1 MNQEQLLEQIREAE
15 AILDSFAAPPE
26 PDAQAVQAAIEDGV
40 MQKVAEVYSEPGG
53 QLQSQPQPQPQT
65 QTQTQ
70 TQVQP
75 HEAHPQTAQTQG
87 ETQTSQNLATLVR
100 ELQQIVY
107 THEAQQYIQDQTQR
121 IMREIQAHRL
131 MGIHYTPAEIEH
143 VLKRAIENKTDPY
156 DEFIRY
162 AYEKLKSKQ
171 MGLRDP
177 ASAFAMASEPQA
189 QPAQSQ
195 QPNLPEWMQ
204 AWLRRHEPQAPPRE
218 PEPMDFGEYLKKH
231 LLG

>member
-15 AILDSFAAPPE
+15 AMLDSLSAPPE

-40 MQKVAEVYSEPGG
+40 MQKVAEVYSDPTGA
-53 QLQSQPQPQPQT
+53 QTLPST

-70 TQVQP
+70 THTQTQP
-75 HEAHPQTAQTQG
+75 QG
-87 ETQTSQNLATLVR
+87 ETASGQGSTNIATLVR

-121 IMREIQAHRL
+121 IMREIQSQRL

-143 VLKRAIENKTDPY
+143 VLHRAIENRTDPY

-162 AYEKLKSKQ
+162 SYEKLKSKQ

-177 ASAFAMASEPQA
+177 ASAFAGSGA
-189 QPAQSQ
+189 PANPTGQQQ

-204 AWLRRHEPQAPPRE
+204 TWLRRNEPQRE
-218 PEPMDFGEYLKKH
+218 ERTPEPMDFGEYLRRMM
-231 LLG
+231 G